1 MHHPVAFRTRLFL
14 AAAAALPAMA
24 GAAELEIV
32 NRTTLVAPMDSNGD
46 SAAPRSA
53 SFDGR
58 YALFSSQASNLVPGD
73 TNGRADLFLHDAQTH
88 TLERVSIGNDGAQA
102 NGDVGPVGS
111 VSDDGRYVVF
121 DSKATNL
128 VPGVSSG
135 IRQIY
140 LRDRS
145 DGTTTLLS
153 RIGGAP
159 VPSDNANPRMSG
171 DGRYVV
177 FDTRAALVAADD
189 NDLRDVYRLDRS
201 SGSFELISLSAD
213 GRRGNGD
220 SLEPQI
226 SADGSAVLFYTWS
239 SNLVAGDTN
248 NLRDLLLRK
257 PAAGSTQRVSVD
269 SAGAGFDEMPWAAFQ
284 ALSGDGRHVL
294 FNAHGRGVAAD
305 DNGTNDGYRYDS
317 ADGSVARVT
326 LGPGGAQ
333 LSAYSSALAISRDGQ
348 WLLMH
353 TSDDSLPGASTYG
366 AGRHY
371 RRNLSSGEATVV
383 PFRAGGLRPLDETEE
398 GFFSGDGNVVYAS
411 SVTDRLLDDDHNG
424 LRDVLRMDLGATS
437 GARLSRPHADSAAA
451 VANGNSGG
459 WPGSFDVS
467 ADGRYVV
474 FGSDA
479 DNLVIGDFN
488 GASDVFLRDR
498 LLGQTQRIS
507 RRPGGVATSCRSM
520 SPRISRDGRYVVFAS
535 CDALT
540 SNTPGGS
547 TEVFRYDRNT
557 SQMELV
563 SQTPQGTA
571 GGASGHNLGISDDGR
586 HVAFS
591 SSSPALVAGDNNG
604 FVDAFVRDMDTGI
617 TVLASRAIDAAGGNW
632 DSWGQR
638 LSGDGRYLLFSSYA
652 GNLVAGDTNGGT
664 DGFVFDRILQTVER
678 VTLGDAGLEP
688 DGDSYPSD
696 LSRDGRY
703 VAFTSVALNLTGATP
718 VRYSRAFVRDRLNG
732 TTQQINRRSDGELLN
747 GGSSIPKLSDDG
759 NRVAFY
765 SFASNSGEGNH
776 SALPYRYFLY
786 ERDSGRLSAIAAFGE
801 YEHPMSEFVLSGDG
815 DHLVFSSGKADLVTG
830 DDNNQFSDVFLAR
843 RLSDFLFADGCEAAE

>member
-1 MHHPVAFRTRLFL
+1 MNNVRVFRTCLTLTVL
-14 AAAAALPAMA
+14 AAQPALV

-32 NRTTLVAPMDSNGD
+32 NRTTLVAAIDSNGD
-46 SAAPRSA
+46 SSAPRSA

-58 YALFSSQASNLVPGD
+58 YALFSSRASNLVADD

-88 TLERVSIGNDGAQA
+88 TLERVSVGNDGAQA
-102 NGDVGPVGS
+102 NGDVGSVGS

-128 VPGVSSG
+128 VPGATSG
-135 IRQIY
+135 VRQIY

-153 RIGGAP
+153 RVGLVPAP
-159 VPSDNANPRMSG
+159 FESANPRLSG

-177 FDTRAALVAADD
+177 FDSRATFVAADD
-189 NDLRDVYRLDRS
+189 NDLRDIYRLDRS
-201 SGSFELISLSAD
+201 TGSFELISVSAD

-226 SADGSAVLFYTWS
+226 SADGSAVLFYTWAN
-239 SNLVAGDTN
+239 NLVAGDTN

-257 PAAGSTQRVSVD
+257 PAAGTMQRVTVNST
-269 SAGAGFDEMPWAAFQ
+269 GAGIDDMAWAAFQ
-284 ALSGDGRHVL
+284 ALSGDGRYVL
-294 FNAHGRGVAAD
+294 FNAYLPGVPD
-305 DNGTNDGYRYDS
+305 DTNNANDGYRYDS
-317 ADGSVARVT
+317 ADGSVGRVT

-348 WLLMH
+348 MLLMH
-353 TSDDSLPGASTYG
+353 TSDGSLPGASVYG

-371 RRNLSSGEATVV
+371 RRSLSTGEATVV

-398 GFFSGDGNVVYAS
+398 GFFSGNGSVVYAS
-411 SVTDRLLDDDHNG
+411 SATDRLLDDDHNG
-424 LRDVLRMDLGATS
+424 LRDVLRMDIGTTS
-437 GARLSRPHADSAAA
+437 GQRLSRPYAGSAAA

-459 WPGSFDVS
+459 WPGGFDVS

-479 DNLVIGDFN
+479 DNLVVGDFN
-488 GASDVFLRDR
+488 GVSDVFLRDR

-507 RRPGGVATSCRSM
+507 RRPGGVSTSCSSR
-520 SPRISRDGRYVVFAS
+520 SPRISRDGRYVVFGS

-540 SNTPGGS
+540 SSTAGG
-547 TEVFRYDRNT
+547 TYEVFRYDRTT
-557 SQMELV
+557 SQMDMV
-563 SQTPQGTA
+563 SQTPQGTP
-571 GGASGHNLGISDDGR
+571 GGASGTNFSISDDGR
-586 HVAFS
+586 YVAFS
-591 SSSPALVAGDNNG
+591 SSSPLLTTGDNNG
-604 FVDAFVRDMDTGI
+604 FVDSFVRDMDSGA
-617 TVLASRAIDAAGGNW
+617 TVLASRATDPAGGNW
-632 DSWGQR
+632 DSWVRQ
-638 LSGDGRYLLFSSYA
+638 LSGDGRYLLFSSLA
-652 GNLVAGDTNGGT
+652 GNLVAGDGNGAT
-664 DGFVFDRILQTVER
+664 DGFVFDRLWQTVER
-678 VTLGDAGLEP
+678 VTLGNAGLEP

-718 VRYSRAFVRDRLNG
+718 LSYSRAFVRDRQSG
-732 TTQQINRRSDGELLN
+732 TTEQINRRSDGQLLN
-747 GGSSIPKLSDDG
+747 GGSTIPKLSDDG

-776 SALPYRYFLY
+776 AALPYRYFLY
-786 ERDSGRLSAIAAFGE
+786 ERDSCRLSSVAAFAE
-801 YEHPMSEFVLSGDG
+801 YEQPFSEFVLSGDG
-815 DHLVFSSGKADLVTG
+815 DHLVFSSSKTDLVP
-830 DDNNQFSDVFLAR
+830 DDGNNQFSDVFLAR
-843 RLSDFLFADGCEAAE
+843 RLSDFLFADGYETAE